1 VKYKVFGCKVNKYYS
16 EKWLNSPYLADK
28 SGVFVASCVVTDSA
42 KKKWIKFIKQEIPHL
57 RDDEKIYISGCGAF
71 ENGKER
77 ANFFSVYSDLSP
89 FQEKIE
95 ILGEN
100 PDDKVAEI
108 PKPKIDIGKIAPLKK
123 LALTTKKF
131 LLIQ

>member
-16 EKWLNSPYLADK
+16 EKWLNSPYLSDK

-42 KKKWIKFIKQEIPHL
+42 KKKWIKFIKQEIPQL
-57 RDDEKIYISGCGAF
+57 KNNEKIYISGCGAF
-71 ENGKER
+71 ENGKQR

-100 PDDKVAEI
+100 PDDIV
-108 PKPKIDIGKIAPLKK
+108 PKKTTPKIDTTKITPLKN
-123 LALTTKKF
+123 LSLTTKKF